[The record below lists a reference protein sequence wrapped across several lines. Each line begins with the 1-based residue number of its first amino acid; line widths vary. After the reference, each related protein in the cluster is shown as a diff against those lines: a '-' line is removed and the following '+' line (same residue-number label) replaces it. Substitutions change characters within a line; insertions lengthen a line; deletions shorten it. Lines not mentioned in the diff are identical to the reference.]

1 MGFAGSG
8 RRCKEGGRIGEVK
21 LDGVLRK
28 SQMLRNFPQ
37 ADFLGV
43 SWREG
48 DFAAVIVRLV

>member
-1 MGFAGSG
+1 
-8 RRCKEGGRIGEVK
+8 VK